1 MSSLQAM
8 EWLIQH
14 QGDPDIDEQIP
25 PTPTN
30 STQNISLSQVDTTL
44 SLSISKGTTE
54 ESPNT
59 NNDELSTKLNKTKK
73 YSRRR
78 KWEFVPD
85 QVVSAQCIVLP
96 YTVD

>member
-14 QGDPDIDEQIP
+14 QGDSDIDEQIP

-30 STQNISLSQVDTTL
+30 NTQDIPLSQVEATL
-44 SLSISKGTTE
+44 SLPADISKETTE
-54 ESPNT
+54 DLPNANT
-59 NNDELSTKLNKTKK
+59 DRPSIKISKTKK

-85 QVVSAQCIVLP
+85 QVVS
-96 YTVD
+96 T